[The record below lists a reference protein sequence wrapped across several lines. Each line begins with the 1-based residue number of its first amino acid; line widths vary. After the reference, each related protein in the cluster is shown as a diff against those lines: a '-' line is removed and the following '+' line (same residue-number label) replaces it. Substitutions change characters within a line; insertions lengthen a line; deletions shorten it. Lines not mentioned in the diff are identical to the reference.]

1 MKSKFTRR
9 QAVTGIG
16 IGVLASMVPEWI
28 YAKEPKSLPNKIVTY
43 LNPET
48 ILANRG
54 VSQQI
59 EKAEFN
65 RTGSWKLPF
74 RLWTAIG
81 GGQSDNNG
89 SSTLGYLMIQK
100 TSNKESHGEF
110 TLEIRQKILQQG
122 SRPAF
127 RDDFHYTEAKIICTD
142 NDIATPYSWELKQ
155 SIWRANKKLEYCS
168 FAEKGE
174 LGVYP
179 DGVKVRISINDI
191 PRPEMRFDPK
201 AKLTSD
207 MTLIAALP
215 KMINGQG
222 TQAAKN
228 FIMLEKL
235 RLRKDNHLLFHNPGE
250 DYISDNFGAL
260 HKIEH
265 RGDGILPFDYWL
277 DDNGC
282 PLFICTLHNAF
293 IYDLQ
298 AEEKVEEICKTGKRR
313 QFED

>member
-16 IGVLASMVPEWI
+16 IGVIASIVPEWI
-28 YAKEPKSLPNKIVTY
+28 YAKEIKSLPNKIVTY

-59 EKAEFN
+59 EKKE
-65 RTGSWKLPF
+65 LP
-74 RLWTAIG
+74 
-81 GGQSDNNG
+81 
-89 SSTLGYLMIQK
+89 
-100 TSNKESHGEF
+100 GEF
-110 TLEIRQKILQQG
+110 ILEIRQKILQQG

-127 RDDFHYTEAKIICTD
+127 RDDFHYTEAHIICTD
-142 NDIATPYSWELKQ
+142 NDIATPLSWEVKQ

-179 DGVKVRISINDI
+179 EGIEVRISVNNI
-191 PRPEMRFDPK
+191 PRPEIRIKPETG
-201 AKLTSD
+201 LSSD

-215 KMINGQG
+215 KIITGQENK
-222 TQAAKN
+222 AAKH
-228 FIMLEKL
+228 FTMLEKL
-235 RLRKDNHLLFHNPGE
+235 RLMKDNHLLFRNPGD
-250 DYISDNFGAL
+250 DYVSDNFGAL

-277 DDNGC
+277 DDSGSM
-282 PLFICTLHNAF
+282 
-293 IYDLQ
+293 
-298 AEEKVEEICKTGKRR
+298 TGKRASTR
-313 QFED
+313 IHG

>member
-16 IGVLASMVPEWI
+16 IGVIASLVPDWI
-28 YAKEPKSLPNKIVTY
+28 YAKDIKSLPNKIVTY

-54 VSQQI
+54 VSKQI
-59 EKAEFN
+59 EKDEFN
-65 RTGSWKLPF
+65 SSESWKLPF
-74 RLWTAIG
+74 RIWTAIG
-81 GGQSDNNG
+81 GGQSENNG
-89 SSTLGYLMIQK
+89 SSTIGYMVIQK
-100 TSNKESHGEF
+100 TGNKEKPEEF

-127 RDDFHYTEAKIICTD
+127 RDDFHYTEAHIICID
-142 NDIATPYSWELKQ
+142 NDIATPLAWEVKQ
-155 SIWRANKKLEYCS
+155 SVWRANKKLEYCS
-168 FAEKGE
+168 FCEKGE
-174 LGVYP
+174 LETSPEGI
-179 DGVKVRISINDI
+179 KVRIRINDI
-191 PRPEMRFDPK
+191 SRPEMQLDPN

-215 KMINGQG
+215 KMINRQG
-222 TQAAKN
+222 SKAAKN
-228 FIMLEKL
+228 FTLLEKM
-235 RLRKDNHLLFHNPGE
+235 RLRKENHLLFRNPGD
-250 DYISDNFGAL
+250 DYVSDNFGAL

-277 DDNGC
+277 DNNGC
-282 PLFICTLHNAF
+282 PLFLCTLHNAF